1 MWAGDGQYRC
11 LSVHALCLTSAVSPV
26 FSLNSIYSCSL
37 RCQQLETGCLKPE
50 AGEVHIVSLYVYICT
65 CIYIYIFFTNSLSS
79 WSAREGNRIRPLV
92 LFVSEST
99 VFSVCVDLCCWLL
112 AYVCSVC
119 ECVHIRTCAYWEYV
133 LSLIMGWT
141 WWHGTMAA
149 SPPFCYQIWQLLT
162 DPTHIP
168 WEY

>member
-65 CIYIYIFFTNSLSS
+65 CIYIFIFFSLTAFHPDQPERGTGSGHWCCLWVRALRFLS
-79 WSAREGNRIRPLV
+79 VLIFVAGCLHMYVVCVSVYTYVLV
-92 LFVSEST
+92 LIGNMCSA
-99 VFSVCVDLCCWLL
+99 LL
-112 AYVCSVC
+112 WAGPGDM
-119 ECVHIRTCAYWEYV
+119 ELWQPHL
-133 LSLIMGWT
+133 LSATRFG
-141 WWHGTMAA
+141 
-149 SPPFCYQIWQLLT
+149 SS
-162 DPTHIP
+162 
-168 WEY
+168 